1 MPIELDAVDRH
12 LLHLLQHDSSTTLFD
27 LGQHVGLSTSAVQ
40 RRIKRFQQT
49 GLIAREIAVLDP
61 EAFGDLVLAL
71 VLVTLDRESS
81 RHHAAM
87 RQRLLERP
95 AVQQCYDLAGEY
107 DYAVILVAHGMAGL
121 RQVVDE
127 LFIDVPALKRF
138 DTFPVYEA
146 IKTSL
151 ELPISTTP

>member
-1 MPIELDAVDRH
+1 VPAELDEVDRH
-12 LLHLLQHDSSTTLFD
+12 LLQLLQKDCSTTLFD

-40 RRIKRFQQT
+40 RRITRLQRT
-49 GLIAREIAVLDP
+49 GLIARQIAVLDP
-61 EAFGDLVLAL
+61 AAFGDLVLAL

-87 RQRLLERP
+87 RQRLLECP

-107 DYAVILVAHGMAGL
+107 DYAVILVARGMTGL
-121 RQVVDE
+121 RQVVED
-127 LFIDVPALKRF
+127 LFMDDPALKRF

-151 ELPISTTP
+151 ELPTS

>member
-1 MPIELDAVDRH
+1 MPAELDDVDRH
-12 LLHLLQHDSSTTLFD
+12 LLHLLQQDSSTTLFD
-27 LGQHVGLSTSAVQ
+27 LGQVVGLSTSAVQ
-40 RRIKRFQQT
+40 RRIKRFQRT

-81 RHHAAM
+81 GHHAAM
-87 RQRLLERP
+87 RERLLECP

-107 DYAVILVAHGMAGL
+107 DYAVVVVARGMAWL
-121 RQVVDE
+121 RQVVDD
-127 LFIDVPALKRF
+127 LFTDVPALKRF

-151 ELPISTTP
+151 ELPTGHTP